1 MRKSCSPLNVSDI
14 TLKTKGLGVFGKK
27 AKNIETDFNDS
38 MTGGERK
45 AAMSLASICSLRMLG
60 LFMILP
66 VFALYAETLEGVTP
80 LMIGLAIGIYGLTQ
94 ALFQI
99 PFGMLSD
106 RIGRKPVI
114 AMGLLIFALGSVV
127 AAMAD
132 SILWVV
138 IGRALQG
145 SGAIAAAIMAL
156 TADLTREEHRVKAMA
171 MIGGSIGL
179 SFAFALIMGPVV
191 NSWVGVDGIFWI
203 TAVLAIIGI
212 GVLYKIVPTP
222 INSRF
227 HRDTEPVPEQFKTVL
242 SNSELLRLDAG
253 IFILHMVLTAT
264 FVVVPFA
271 LRDFAH
277 LSVDDHWQVY
287 LPVILIAMLVMVPF
301 IIVAEKR
308 RRIKQIMT
316 GAIVVLAISEFLLM
330 IDHSSSSSIFF
341 ALLLFFIAFNVLEAS
356 LPSLVAKTS
365 PTHIKGTAMGVYS
378 SAQFLGA
385 FVGGVSGGIVYGAYG
400 LEGVFGLCG
409 VMLLFWAYLA
419 ATMRNPKYLGSFMV
433 NVGDVDEAQAKQLVN
448 EMAHVTGVAEVV
460 VIPEDGIAYLKVDV
474 HALDKKALLAFSK
487 ENTMSPDT
495 PSDASKDAPV
505 VDEVSDKNNISKI

>member
-1 MRKSCSPLNVSDI
+1 
-14 TLKTKGLGVFGKK
+14 VFGKK
-27 AKNIETDFNDS
+27 NKGNVEVIEAGYDDA

-45 AAMSLASICSLRMLG
+45 AATSLASIYALRMSG

-94 ALFQI
+94 AIFQI

-114 AMGLLIFALGSVV
+114 AMGLVIFALGSVI

-132 SILWVV
+132 SIFWVV

-171 MIGGSIGL
+171 MIGASIGL
-179 SFAFALIMGPVV
+179 SFAFALIAGPIV
-191 NSWVGVDGIFWI
+191 NSWIGVDGIFWL
-203 TAVLAIIGI
+203 TAVLAIAGI
-212 GVLYKIVPTP
+212 FVLYKIVPTP
-222 INSRF
+222 IHSRF
-227 HRDTEPVPEQFKTVL
+227 HRDAEPVPEQFKTVL
-242 SNSELLRLDAG
+242 SDSELLRLDAG

-271 LRDFAH
+271 LRDFAE
-277 LSVDDHWQVY
+277 LPVDEHWQIY
-287 LPVILIAMLVMVPF
+287 LPVLLIAMAVMVPF
-301 IIVAEKR
+301 IIIAEKR
-308 RRIKQIMT
+308 RRIKQIMS

-330 IDHSSSSSIFF
+330 IDHSSTSSIFF

-365 PTHIKGTAMGVYS
+365 PPHIKGTAMGVYS
-378 SAQFLGA
+378 SSQFLGA
-385 FVGGVSGGIVYGAYG
+385 FVGGVSGGILYGSYG

-409 VMLLFWAYLA
+409 LVLLFWAYLA

-433 NVGDVDEAQAKQLVN
+433 NVGIVDEVQAKQLVN
-448 EMAHVTGVAEVV
+448 DMTRVTGVAEVI
-460 VIPEDGIAYLKVDV
+460 VIPEDGIAYLKVDT

-487 ENTMSPDT
+487 ENTMSADKKAGAST
-495 PSDASKDAPV
+495 DASVAGKM
-505 VDEVSDKNNISKI
+505 SD

>member
-1 MRKSCSPLNVSDI
+1 MRLDWKKDVLHKGFNVFAR
-14 TLKTKGLGVFGKK
+14 KTKENGT
-27 AKNIETDFNDS
+27 ASADA

-45 AAMSLASICSLRMLG
+45 AAMSLASIYSLRMLG

-80 LMIGLAIGIYGLTQ
+80 FMIGLAIGIYGLTQ
-94 ALFQI
+94 AVFQI

-132 SILWVV
+132 SIFWVV

-156 TADLTREEHRVKAMA
+156 TSDLTREEHRVKAMA

-179 SFAFALIMGPVV
+179 SFAFALIMGPII
-191 NSWVGVDGIFWI
+191 NSWIGVDGIFWI
-203 TAVLAIIGI
+203 TALLAIAGI

-227 HRDTEPVPEQFKTVL
+227 HRDTEPVPAQFKNVL
-242 SNSELLRLDAG
+242 SNPDLLRLDAG

-271 LRDFAH
+271 LRDFAQ
-277 LSVDDHWQVY
+277 LSVDEHWQVY
-287 LPVILIAMLVMVPF
+287 LPVLLIAMVVMVPF

-308 RRIKQIMT
+308 RRIKQIMS
-316 GAIVVLAISEFLLM
+316 GAIVVLAISEFLLL
-330 IDHSSSSSIFF
+330 IDHESTSSIFF

-365 PTHIKGTAMGVYS
+365 PPHIKGTAMGVYS
-378 SAQFLGA
+378 SSQFLGA
-385 FVGGVSGGIVYGAYG
+385 FVGGVTGGILYGAYG
-400 LEGVFGLCG
+400 LEGTFGLCG
-409 VMLLFWAYLA
+409 LVLLFWAYLA
-419 ATMRNPKYLGSFMV
+419 ATMRNPKYLSTFMV
-433 NVGDVDEAQAKQLVN
+433 NVGIVDETQAKQLVN
-448 EMAHVTGVAEVV
+448 DMTHVTGVAEVV
-460 VIPEDGIAYLKVDV
+460 VIPEDGVAYLKIDE
-474 HALDKKALLAFSK
+474 HAVNKKALLAFSK
-487 ENTMSPDT
+487 DNTMGADT
-495 PSDASKDAPV
+495 NADASKDATAA
-505 VDEVSDKNNISKI
+505 DKVSKQ

>member
-1 MRKSCSPLNVSDI
+1 MFRK
-14 TLKTKGLGVFGKK
+14 KT
-27 AKNIETDFNDS
+27 NSTETDYDDS
-38 MTGGERK
+38 MTPGERK
-45 AAMSLASICSLRMLG
+45 AAMSLASIYSLRMMG

-66 VFALYAETLEGVTP
+66 VFALYAETLDGVTP

-94 ALFQI
+94 AVFQI

-114 AMGLLIFALGSVV
+114 AMGLLIFAIGSVV

-156 TADLTREEHRVKAMA
+156 TSDLTREEHRVKAMA

-191 NSWVGVDGIFWI
+191 NSWIGVDGIFWV
-203 TAVLAIIGI
+203 TAILAIAGI

-242 SNSELLRLDAG
+242 SNPELLRLDAG

-271 LRDFAH
+271 LRDFAE

-287 LPVILIAMLVMVPF
+287 LPVLLIAMIIMVPF

-308 RRIKQIMT
+308 RRIKQIMS

-330 IDHSSSSSIFF
+330 IDHNSTSSIFF

-365 PTHIKGTAMGVYS
+365 PPHIKGTAMGVYS
-378 SAQFLGA
+378 SSQFLGA
-385 FVGGVSGGIVYGAYG
+385 FVGGVSGGVIYGGYG

-409 VMLLFWAYLA
+409 LVLLFWAYLA
-419 ATMRNPKYLGSFMV
+419 ATMRNPKYLGTFMV
-433 NVGDVDEAQAKQLVN
+433 NVGIIDEIQAKQLVN
-448 EMAHVTGVAEVV
+448 DMTHVTGVAEVI
-460 VIPEDGIAYLKVDV
+460 VIPEDGIAYLKVDT
-474 HALDKKALLAFSK
+474 HSLDKKALLAFSK
-487 ENTMSPDT
+487 ENTISPGTID
-495 PSDASKDAPV
+495 DVSKDAAVAGDVP
-505 VDEVSDKNNISKI
+505 EQNNVSKT

>member
-1 MRKSCSPLNVSDI
+1 M
-14 TLKTKGLGVFGKK
+14 FGKRR
-27 AKNIETDFNDS
+27 ETSEAEVGFDDA
-38 MTGGERK
+38 MTSGERK
-45 AAMSLASICSLRMLG
+45 AAGSLASIYALRMMG

-66 VFALYAETLEGVTP
+66 VFALYAETLDGVTP

-94 ALFQI
+94 AIFQI

-114 AMGLLIFALGSVV
+114 AMGLLIFAIGSVV

-132 SILWVV
+132 DIFWVV

-179 SFAFALIMGPVV
+179 AFAFSLIMGPVV
-191 NSWVGVDGIFWI
+191 NTWVGVDGIFWL
-203 TAVLAIIGI
+203 TAVLAIVAI
-212 GVLYKIVPTP
+212 GVLYKVVPTP
-222 INSRF
+222 VNSRF
-227 HRDTEPVPEQFKTVL
+227 HRDTEPVPAQFKNVL

-264 FVVVPFA
+264 FVVLPFA
-271 LRDFAH
+271 LRDFAG
-277 LSVDDHWQVY
+277 LSVEDHWQVY
-287 LPVILIAMLVMVPF
+287 LPVLLIAMGVMVPF

-308 RRIKQIMT
+308 RRIKQIML
-316 GAIVVLAISEFLLM
+316 GAIVVLAVAEFLLM
-330 IDHSSSSSIFF
+330 LNHSSTSSIFF
-341 ALLLFFIAFNVLEAS
+341 ALLLFFIAFNVLEAT
-356 LPSLVAKTS
+356 LPSLVAKTA

-378 SAQFLGA
+378 SSQFMGA
-385 FVGGVSGGIVYGAYG
+385 FVGGVSGGIIYGAYG
-400 LEGVFGLCG
+400 IEGVFGMCG
-409 VMLLFWAYLA
+409 FVLLFWAYLA

-433 NVGDVDEAQAKQLVN
+433 NVGPVDEVQAKQLVN
-448 EMAHVTGVAEVV
+448 DMAHVTGVAEVT
-460 VIPEDGIAYLKVDV
+460 VIPEDGIAYLKVDT

-487 ENTMSPDT
+487 ENTITDSGKLG
-495 PSDASKDAPV
+495 ASKDASVADSAP
-505 VDEVSDKNNISKI
+505 K